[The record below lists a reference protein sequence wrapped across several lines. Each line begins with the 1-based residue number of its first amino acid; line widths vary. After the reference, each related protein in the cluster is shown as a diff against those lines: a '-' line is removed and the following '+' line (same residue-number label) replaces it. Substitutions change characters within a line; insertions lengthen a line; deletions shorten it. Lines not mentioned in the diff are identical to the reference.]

1 MRRPNGEPSIEPV
14 VELQRETY
22 GVGKIL
28 RGLNVALKLCRALRE
43 YKFEDTRSYRLYT
56 CRGLVCL
63 FSQSLC
69 HDQGLMLCYHGH
81 VLSKLLYF
89 YNLPFIQV
97 TPPSSG
103 ISKRLHFYNS
113 NPSFLL
119 ESLSACAYTP
129 ITSQRH
135 CLYINLSL
143 QHRRLHI
150 GTSIKTAALN
160 ALGLLSLHHL
170 VSTAMGFLAAPPL
183 LRS

>member
-89 YNLPFIQV
+89 YNLPFLGHASELWDLQ
-97 TPPSSG
+97 T
-103 ISKRLHFYNS
+103 
-113 NPSFLL
+113 PSFLQ
-119 ESLSACAYTP
+119 
-129 ITSQRH
+129 SQIPH
-135 CLYINLSL
+135 LYWNL
-143 QHRRLHI
+143 Q
-150 GTSIKTAALN
+150 ALM
-160 ALGLLSLHHL
+160 LTLL
-170 VSTAMGFLAAPPL
+170 
-183 LRS
+183 